1 MPGRAILEFI
11 GWVGC
16 LLVMPGMAILEL
28 AGCWLVMPGQA
39 ILEFIELTGCYLVM
53 PGKAILEFIECGRLL
68 VSTSWNSLTSW
79 NS

>member
-1 MPGRAILEFI
+1 
-11 GWVGC
+11 
-16 LLVMPGMAILEL
+16 MPGMAILEL

-68 VSTSWNSLTSW
+68 VSTS
-79 NS
+79 